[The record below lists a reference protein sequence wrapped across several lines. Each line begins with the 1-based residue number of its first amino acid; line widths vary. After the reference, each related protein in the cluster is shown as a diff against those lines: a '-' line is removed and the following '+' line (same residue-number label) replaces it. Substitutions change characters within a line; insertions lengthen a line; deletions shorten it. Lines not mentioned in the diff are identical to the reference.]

1 MRYRSITSCIHT
13 LFALLAGV
21 LVVRAQDIGP
31 SAPIT
36 LQHADS
42 FVRRSEN
49 GQEIID
55 LIGHVQAIQGVV
67 NIRAD
72 KVTLYP
78 ASNRA
83 TLTGNVVVNQPG
95 MTMTAPVAEYDG
107 NSRTATAPSGVRLQ
121 EDDATLIAGSG
132 TYRMY
137 ERIAYFS
144 RGVTLQDPQGIL
156 KAGSGEYYS
165 LERRA
170 IFRDGVTAFSDS
182 GKLVAR
188 QITYWRDTEEA
199 FATGNVVLT
208 PKGYAA
214 VLSGD
219 TLHNIPARKYT
230 LALGSPKLTQID
242 TVVTDSAQG
251 TVRRDTTTITAMK
264 MEAFRADHEE
274 YVATDSVRL
283 VRGELMAVARL
294 ARFFPKE
301 DVIALGGGKPAGA
314 TDSARG
320 GNESKGRAGTG
331 RKGESDSTALAATL
345 RPVPPEMYPVVWYDK
360 SQLTGDTITIRLDQR
375 RLRLVD
381 VMGNAFAVS
390 KSEFSERFDQLA
402 GSRLLFNVERD
413 TIRSI
418 ESEGLASSIYFMV
431 DGKAPNGV
439 NRASADTILI
449 SFARGTV
456 SSIFLHGRQTRAE
469 GEYFPEPLVTGRE
482 STFRLQ
488 GFRWIPREEVFGRPV
503 LSSASGMSN
512 APVPPAGSGQL
523 R

>member
-1 MRYRSITSCIHT
+1 MRYRSITSCFSA
-13 LFALLAGV
+13 LFALLTGV

-49 GQEIID
+49 GQEVIE

-72 KVTLYP
+72 KVVLYP
-78 ASNRA
+78 ATNRA
-83 TLTGNVVVNQPG
+83 TLTGNVVVSQPG

-121 EDDATLIAGSG
+121 EDDATLTAGSG

-137 ERIAYFS
+137 ERIAYFN
-144 RGVTLQDPQGIL
+144 RGVTLQDPQGTL
-156 KAGSGEYYS
+156 RAGSGEYYS

-170 IFRDGVTAFSDS
+170 IFRDGVTALSDS

-208 PKGYAA
+208 PKAFAA

-219 TLHNIPARKYT
+219 TLHNIPARSYT
-230 LALGSPKLTQID
+230 LVLGSPKLTQID
-242 TVVTDSAQG
+242 TVITDSAQG
-251 TVRRDTTTITAMK
+251 TVRRDTTTITARK
-264 MEAFRADHEE
+264 MEAFRSDREE

-283 VRGELMAVARL
+283 VRGDLMAVARL

-301 DVIALGGGKPAGA
+301 DVIALGGGKPAGTGA
-314 TDSARG
+314 VEGTG
-320 GNESKGRAGTG
+320 GTPQGGAVTG
-331 RKGESDSTALAATL
+331 RKGETDSTALAATP
-345 RPVPPEMYPVVWYDK
+345 RAVPPEMYPVVWYDK
-360 SQLTGDTITIRLDQR
+360 SQLTGDTITIGLEDR
-375 RLRLVD
+375 RLRVVD
-381 VMGNAFAVS
+381 VVGNAFAVS
-390 KSEFSERFDQLA
+390 KGNSAERFDQLA

-418 ESEGLASSIYFMV
+418 QSEGLASSIYFLL
-431 DGKAPNGV
+431 DGSAPNGV
-439 NRASADTILI
+439 NRASGDTILI

-456 SSIFLHGRQTRAE
+456 SRIFIHGKQTRAE

-488 GFRWIPREEVFGRPV
+488 GFRWIPREAVFGRPA
-503 LSSASGMSN
+503 LSSAAGMSN
-512 APVPPAGSGQL
+512 VPVPAAGSGEL